1 MVKLNILISTP
12 GTYSTT
18 NSSNFIIIPVFQYLS
33 IYISLFLFISIM
45 VSPKTIPQYRKL
57 YEVLRK
63 HILDGVYKD
72 GDLLPSENELCKLYS
87 MTRPTVRQ
95 SLSALANDGYIKKH
109 QGKGSIVHPLPKEI
123 GILSVSGT
131 TSALG
136 DRNLKT
142 KIIVKPLLISWP
154 LEFMFPLSELEKES
168 GCIYME
174 RVRLLDDIPIF
185 YDISYIG
192 NINLPRITARQF
204 ENRSLFQILRDHYHI
219 EIKGGEQ
226 RIKAIPASSKIS
238 RFLHMKKDRPV
249 LHLERKMVT
258 NNPGLFLYS
267 SIFCNTEKYS
277 IFGRF

>member
-1 MVKLNILISTP
+1 MVNPK
-12 GTYSTT
+12 
-18 NSSNFIIIPVFQYLS
+18 IIPQH
-33 IYISLFLFISIM
+33 
-45 VSPKTIPQYRKL
+45 RRL

-63 HILDGVYKD
+63 HILDGVYKE
-72 GDLLPSENELCKLYS
+72 GDLLPSENELCQLYG

-95 SLSALANDGYIKKH
+95 SLGTLANDGYIKKH
-109 QGKGSIVHPLPKEI
+109 QGKGSIVHNLPSEI

-131 TSALG
+131 TSAVG

-142 KIIVKPLLISWP
+142 RIIVKPVLMPWP
-154 LEFMFPLSELEKES
+154 DEFMFPVTELEKES

-174 RVRLLDDIPIF
+174 RVRLLHNVPIF
-185 YDISYIG
+185 YDISYIA

-219 EIKGGEQ
+219 EIKGGDQ
-226 RIKAIPASSKIS
+226 RIKAIHATIKIS
-238 RFLHMKKDRPV
+238 RLLKLKKDQPV
-249 LHLERKMVT
+249 LHLERKMET
-258 NNPGLFLYS
+258 NNPALFLYS

>member
-1 MVKLNILISTP
+1 MV
-12 GTYSTT
+12 
-18 NSSNFIIIPVFQYLS
+18 V
-33 IYISLFLFISIM
+33 
-45 VSPKTIPQYRKL
+45 PKAIPQHRRL

-63 HILDGVYKD
+63 HILDGVYRE
-72 GDLLPSENELCKLYS
+72 GDLLPSENELCQLYG

-95 SLSALANDGYIKKH
+95 ALSTLANDGFIRKH
-109 QGKGSIVHPLPKEI
+109 QGKGSIVHHLPAAI

-131 TSALG
+131 TSAVG

-142 KIIVKPLLISWP
+142 KIIKGPGLIQWP
-154 LEFMFPLSELEKES
+154 QNFMFPLSELENES

-174 RVRLLDDIPIF
+174 RLRLLDDVAIF

-204 ENRSLFQILRDHYHI
+204 ENRSLFQILRDHYHV

-226 RIKAIPASSKIS
+226 RIKAIPANARIS
-238 RFLHMKKDRPV
+238 RFLKLEKNQPV
-249 LHLERKMVT
+249 LHLERKMET
-258 NNPGLFLYS
+258 NIPGLFVYS